1 MAYSKNFDKVK
12 LYYESGLWGLDR
24 VTNAVGK
31 WITAEE
37 FEEITAQPVN
47 SESIQ
52 LSKSQ
57 EYLGY
62 LADLGVDTSGA

>member
-52 LSKSQ
+52 LSKPQ